1 MFYTLKLLTKS
12 HTKMKSSDAELH
24 RSAHEEAARHGAVFV
39 GPATTYKYGV
49 FRLADGREIEMHLY
63 HIREGKWPRD
73 IDHFLSRQATSRGR
87 NRDRMLTRLLDLA
100 KEGNA
105 RLLDGQ
111 WDGPHQW
118 YSFEIPDGRIIKIR
132 GSKLITSGWPK
143 DIDLY
148 LKWSNARRQT
158 SNDTRTKTDLFD
170 EFKREVE
177 RNNAVVLSSEWLGA
191 RTPHDVLLSDGTVRK
206 LKPNQMKYF
215 GWPAVPLDELRKM
228 AAPYP
233 VHIVPATADKET
245 QIFRITVSG
254 GLYLEGSFAELKT
267 QWADNAQRLISDAV
281 QWAEGEGLRM
291 VPAKWQGILADYEFE
306 TPMGAQVWSKLPAA
320 GAFEARRRNDAEL
333 AKLRRIGTMHGARL
347 LSAAFSGKDAAY
359 AWEKEG
365 EAISATA
372 QQLINASREQARFD
386 TLKARVRD
394 LGLNAEL
401 LSTQWEGMCA
411 AYRWRLE
418 NGGEITAKFSQLRHL
433 ARKQA
438 DTAGAALRTLRTRSD
453 EAKVFQAG
461 AGAEALEVLRDWA
474 DGVGIKLLST
484 DWVDPGA
491 SYEWALPDG
500 TVVAASL
507 KKVRNCTRAV
517 LRQRVEEV
525 GLPLEEAVLTRG
537 DCPTLVERIATSKSR

>member
-1 MFYTLKLLTKS
+1 
-12 HTKMKSSDAELH
+12 MKSSDAELH

-100 KEGNA
+100 REGNA

-118 YSFEIPDGRIIKIR
+118 YSFEIPDGRIVKIR

-148 LKWSNARRQT
+148 LVWSNARRQT
-158 SNDTRTKTDLFD
+158 SNDTRSKTDLFD

-215 GWPAVPLDELRKM
+215 GWPAVPLDELRNM

-254 GLYLEGSFAELKT
+254 GLYLEGSFAELKA

-306 TPMGAQVWSKLPAA
+306 TTMGAQVWSKLPAA

-347 LSAAFSGKDAAY
+347 LSAAFLGKDAGY

-365 EAISATA
+365 EVISATA
-372 QQLINASREQARFD
+372 QQLINASREQAKFD

-411 AYRWRLE
+411 AYRWRVE
-418 NGGEITAKFSQLRHL
+418 NGGEITAKFSQLRFL

-438 DTAGAALRTLRTRSD
+438 DTAGAALKTLRTRSD

-461 AGAEALEVLRDWA
+461 AGDEALEVLRDWA

-517 LRQRVEEV
+517 LRQRVDEI